1 MPDGF
6 LILDKPMGLSSARAL
21 GQAKWL
27 LPRGTKIGHA
37 GTLDPLAT
45 GVLVAM
51 VGRCTKLCERVMGQP
66 KRYEATIRFGATS
79 ATDDAEGPIVE
90 RVQSGEPPTFRD
102 VEAALARFVGVIQQ
116 LPPTFSAM
124 KVGGRRACD
133 RVRAGQTVELKP
145 RAVRIDSIV
154 IAAYEWP
161 SVSIVINSGRGTY
174 VRSIAR
180 DVGTVLG
187 VGGYLSALRRTR
199 VGPFGIERSATIE
212 QLKERGVDAFLLPP
226 AMVDEMNPA

>member
-6 LILDKPMGLSSARAL
+6 LLIDKPLGLSSAAALNRA
-21 GQAKWL
+21 KRL

-45 GVLVAM
+45 GVLVAI

-66 KRYEATIRFGATS
+66 KRYEATITLGATS
-79 ATDDAEGPIVE
+79 ATDDAEGPI
-90 RVQSGEPPTFRD
+90 QPKDIAGDPPDR
-102 VEAALARFVGVIQQ
+102 AAVDEVLSRFVGTIEQ

-133 RVRAGQTVELKP
+133 RARAGQVVELRP
-145 RAVRIDSIV
+145 RLVRIDA
-154 IAAYEWP
+154 IAVVAYGWP
-161 SVSIVINSGRGTY
+161 TLAIAMDCGRGTY
-174 VRSIAR
+174 VRSVAR
-180 DVGTVLG
+180 DVGAALG

-199 VGPFGIERSATIE
+199 VGPFALDRAATLEALQANGI
-212 QLKERGVDAFLLPP
+212 DAFLLPP
-226 AMVDEMNPA
+226 TMVDDVAMA